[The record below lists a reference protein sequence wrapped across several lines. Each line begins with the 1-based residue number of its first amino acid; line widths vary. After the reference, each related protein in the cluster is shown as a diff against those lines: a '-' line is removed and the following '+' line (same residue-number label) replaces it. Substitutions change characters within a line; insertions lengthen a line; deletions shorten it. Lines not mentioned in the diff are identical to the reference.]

1 MAVLHHTGM
10 KITTNTSIVDTFREK
25 LRSLCIYKRWRQILD
40 RMQKCCRLN
49 V

>member
-25 LRSLCIYKRWRQILD
+25 LRSLCI
-40 RMQKCCRLN
+40 QKVTSDFGPDAKMLPIEC
-49 V
+49 